1 MRIAI
6 LLALIVFGSMSLPVE
21 ASYRFQPGDM
31 ISFSVWDDKKMDREL
46 LVAPD
51 GQVSI
56 PLVGQIKAA
65 GFTAAGL
72 SELLAKKLRKN
83 YKTKPIVS
91 IALLRQKPKEPDI
104 AAAPAKEEEKIL
116 PMVYVTGEVKKAGG
130 YPVSKPTTVL
140 QAISLAGGLDIYAA
154 KRRIKIQRKER
165 DGDVIIPFDYL
176 AATSGRDPW
185 SNIVLR
191 DGDVVVVPERG
202 LLRGLF

>member
-1 MRIAI
+1 MRV
-6 LLALIVFGSMSLPVE
+6 LLSLVIVCGLSLQ
-21 ASYRFQPGDM
+21 AAAAYRFQSGDT
-31 ISFSVWDDKKMDREL
+31 ISFAVWDDPKMDRQL

-51 GQVSI
+51 GNISI
-56 PLVGQIKAA
+56 PLVGQVQ
-65 GFTAAGL
+65 AAGL
-72 SELLAKKLRKN
+72 TAGGLEAVLVNKLRQN
-83 YKTKPIVS
+83 YKTKPIVIIS
-91 IALLRQKPKEPDI
+91 LIRVRPKKPDLAVAQPDADQDEPF
-104 AAAPAKEEEKIL
+104 AT
-116 PMVYVTGEVKKAGG
+116 VYVTGEVKKAGG

-154 KRRIKIQRKER
+154 KRRIKIQRQER
-165 DGDVIIPFDYL
+165 DGDIVIRFDYL